1 MREGNGVRKGSFGFL
16 PLSTE
21 PAYHVSILE
30 IFLRVVCVCVCVCV
44 CVSGEEMQIL
54 LIDGDGEAGL

>member
-30 IFLRVVCVCVCVCV
+30 IFLRVVCVCVCV
-44 CVSGEEMQIL
+44 SGEEMQIL